1 MSDKL
6 PNLCYYNNDEYSFN
20 RPYSEKTAE
29 LIDEEVKRMVNEQ
42 YERAKK
48 ILSDNKEGHNKLAQ
62 LLIDK
67 EVIFAEDVEEIFGK
81 RPWASRSEEII
92 SASKT
97 SRELKEAE
105 EKEAAKAKEAEKEVK
120 EEESHNTGSNKLKR
134 KHLENNFIQRAV
146 TGALF
151 VVILV
156 GCILYS
162 PLSFGIL
169 FTIIGAL
176 SVHEFAHLVNRNGG
190 VSINKTITALGGAYL
205 FLALMGFCTSAIDAR
220 VFLPYLGLLLYLMI
234 TELYLKKENPIG
246 NWAYA
251 MLSQLYV
258 ALPFALLNV
267 LAFQNSPE
275 TSSVTYNPILPL
287 SIFVFIWLSDTGAY
301 CVGSLIGKHRLFERI
316 SPKKSWE
323 GSIGGAVFSIASS
336 FVFAHFFPFMS
347 TWQWAGLAVT
357 VVIFG
362 TWGDLTESL
371 MKRQLGIK
379 DSGNILPGHGG
390 MLDRFD
396 SALMAIPAAV
406 VYLYVMTMI

>member
-1 MSDKL
+1 MK
-6 PNLCYYNNDEYSFN
+6 
-20 RPYSEKTAE
+20 
-29 LIDEEVKRMVNEQ
+29 
-42 YERAKK
+42 
-48 ILSDNKEGHNKLAQ
+48 
-62 LLIDK
+62 
-67 EVIFAEDVEEIFGK
+67 
-81 RPWASRSEEII
+81 
-92 SASKT
+92 
-97 SRELKEAE
+97 
-105 EKEAAKAKEAEKEVK
+105 
-120 EEESHNTGSNKLKR
+120 
-134 KHLENNFIQRAV
+134 NNFIQRAV
-146 TGALF
+146 TGVLF
-151 VVILV
+151 VIVLV

-169 FTIIGAL
+169 FTIISAL
-176 SVHEFAHLVNRNGG
+176 SVHEFAQLVSKSSE

-205 FLALMGFCTSAIDAR
+205 FLALMSFCTQQSVGAR
-220 VFLPYLGLLLYLMI
+220 VFLPYLGLLLYMMI
-234 TELYLKKENPIG
+234 TELYLKKKNPTG
-246 NWAYA
+246 NWAYS

-275 TSSVTYNPILPL
+275 TDSVTYNPILPL

-323 GSIGGAVFSIASS
+323 GSIGGGIFSIASS
-336 FVFAHFFPFMS
+336 LGFAHFFPFMPG
-347 TWQWAGLAVT
+347 WQWVGLAIV

-406 VYLYVMTMI
+406 VYLYALTMF

>member
-1 MSDKL
+1 MK
-6 PNLCYYNNDEYSFN
+6 
-20 RPYSEKTAE
+20 
-29 LIDEEVKRMVNEQ
+29 
-42 YERAKK
+42 
-48 ILSDNKEGHNKLAQ
+48 
-62 LLIDK
+62 
-67 EVIFAEDVEEIFGK
+67 
-81 RPWASRSEEII
+81 
-92 SASKT
+92 
-97 SRELKEAE
+97 
-105 EKEAAKAKEAEKEVK
+105 
-120 EEESHNTGSNKLKR
+120 
-134 KHLENNFIQRAV
+134 NNFIQRAV
-146 TGALF
+146 TGVLF
-151 VVILV
+151 VIVLV

-169 FTIIGAL
+169 FTIISAL
-176 SVHEFAHLVNRNGG
+176 SVHEFAQLVSKSGEE
-190 VSINKTITALGGAYL
+190 SINKTITALGGAYL
-205 FLALMGFCTSAIDAR
+205 FLALMSFCTQQSVGAR
-220 VFLPYLGLLLYLMI
+220 VFLPYLGLLLYMMI
-234 TELYLKKENPIG
+234 TELYLKKKNPTG
-246 NWAYA
+246 NWAYS

-323 GSIGGAVFSIASS
+323 GSIGGGIFSIASS
-336 FVFAHFFPFMS
+336 LGFAHFFPFMPG
-347 TWQWAGLAVT
+347 WQWVGLAIV

-406 VYLYVMTMI
+406 VYLYALTMF